1 MFFPKTIAVIGAS
14 NKPSRIGFQVIQNL
28 IVGEFPCE
36 VFPVNPRFQSV
47 LNRRV
52 FPSIEVVPK
61 SVDLAIIVL
70 RKDRVLDTVDA
81 CGRCGVK
88 TIIVMSSGF
97 SELGDEALEEK
108 LTNRVKQYG
117 MRMLG
122 PNCAGFAATHERIYA
137 SFENRVYPGDLAFI
151 SQSGAM
157 CAVVLALARA
167 AGLGLSMFVS
177 YGNAADV
184 GPEEILQ
191 FFQTHKPSHI
201 IGGYLEGIA
210 HARAFL
216 DVARQITPTK
226 PVVVLKPGETLAASQ
241 AIKSHTGALAGS
253 HAVYAGA
260 FRQAGITQTKTLEE
274 FIDVCAIFASQP
286 PPKGNH
292 VGIVTNSGGPGVLA
306 VDACAR
312 AGLSTPQFP
321 ASLVHDFQAILPP
334 VCPTSNPVDLGPEGS
349 PDVYNQVTELL
360 LTEPS
365 IDMGLILCVPTMF
378 SSIQAISQ
386 SVAKAK
392 QNHPE
397 KPLVTCWLAEDIVAD
412 GLPVLR
418 QANITNFSTPQRAA
432 TALAALFQRAQWLR
446 SQ

>member
-1 MFFPKTIAVIGAS
+1 
-14 NKPSRIGFQVIQNL
+14 
-28 IVGEFPCE
+28 
-36 VFPVNPRFQSV
+36 V
-47 LNRRV
+47 LFRAQDNHRGRR
-52 FPSIEVVPK
+52 
-61 SVDLAIIVL
+61 
-70 RKDRVLDTVDA
+70 
-81 CGRCGVK
+81 GRCDYDELPARSQK
-88 TIIVMSSGF
+88 TAQACS
-97 SELGDEALEEK
+97 AL
-108 LTNRVKQYG
+108 
-117 MRMLG
+117 
-122 PNCAGFAATHERIYA
+122 H
-137 SFENRVYPGDLAFI
+137 
-151 SQSGAM
+151 
-157 CAVVLALARA
+157 
-167 AGLGLSMFVS
+167 GLYESKRRRHPCRLP
-177 YGNAADV
+177 V
-184 GPEEILQ
+184 GPQ
-191 FFQTHKPSHI
+191 CHPYS
-201 IGGYLEGIA
+201 
-210 HARAFL
+210 HARSA
-216 DVARQITPTK
+216 
-226 PVVVLKPGETLAASQ
+226 
-241 AIKSHTGALAGS
+241 
-253 HAVYAGA
+253 A

-349 PDVYNQVTELL
+349 PDVYHQVTELL